1 MSDKKYDPTMSG
13 YLGDILSGKAKIN
26 ELRPQHEFFDAIGLE
41 KQLRDNERVIVL
53 LTPPEARIV
62 LDELR
67 NNGVS
72 YSRDAYSFVSS
83 YIGNIRE
90 ASYVAELL
98 REFNF
103 KFGITATEYVAANG
117 SVMIK
122 LSGYAGLR
130 HRLNATHYLANN
142 GKLIGMGIGQ
152 QGLNAATISGMRYTF
167 IAAAGFRV
175 LQLIF
180 QKDYDLY
187 NFIGDITMD
196 VAKLGVASFAAW
208 GSGTIGLIA
217 FASAGPLWIA
227 VGVFVIGFGLAVY
240 FNQLD
245 NKYKITESLI
255 KKMREVKDI
264 PEVDK
269 YWKGNRQWIRKK

>member
-62 LDELR
+62 LDELK

-72 YSRDAYSFVSS
+72 YTRDAYSFVSS

-103 KFGITATEYVAANG
+103 KFGITATEYIAANG

-130 HRLNATHYLANN
+130 HQLNATHYLANN

-152 QGLNAATISGMRYTF
+152 RGLNAATVDGMRYTF
-167 IAAAGFRV
+167 IAAVGFRL

-180 QKDYDLY
+180 QNDYDLY
-187 NFIGDITMD
+187 NFVGDITMD

-208 GSGTIGLIA
+208 GIGSTVLV
-217 FASAGPLWIA
+217 FASVVSPLWFA
-227 VGVFVIGFGLAVY
+227 VGVFVIGLGTAYILNRIDDHFHLSE
-240 FNQLD
+240 
-245 NKYKITESLI
+245 KII
-255 KKMREVKDI
+255 AKMREVAKI

-269 YWKGNRQWIRKK
+269 YWNGNR

>member
-1 MSDKKYDPTMSG
+1 MSDKKYDPTWSG
-13 YLGDILSGKAKIN
+13 YMGDYLRGNVGIN
-26 ELRPQHEFFDAIGLE
+26 QLKPQHEFFDAIGLE
-41 KQLRDNERVIVL
+41 KQLRDNERVIIL

-67 NNGVS
+67 NNGIS
-72 YSRDAYSFVSS
+72 YGRDAYSFVSS

-103 KFGITATEYVAANG
+103 KLGITATEYVAANG

-152 QGLNAATISGMRYTF
+152 RGLNAATIDGMRYTF
-167 IAAAGFRV
+167 IAAVGFRV

-180 QKDYDLY
+180 QNDYDLY

-196 VAKLGVASFAAW
+196 VAKPGVASFIAW
-208 GSGTIGLIA
+208 GGGSTVIAAAAALSIGASPLI
-217 FASAGPLWIA
+217 
-227 VGVFVIGFGLAVY
+227 VGVVVFVLGFGIAYGLNY
-240 FNQLD
+240 IDEKFHISE
-245 NKYKITESLI
+245 KLI
-255 KKMREVKDI
+255 EKMREVKNQ
-264 PEVDK
+264 PEGDK
-269 YWKGNRQWIRKK
+269 YWKGNR

>member
-1 MSDKKYDPTMSG
+1 MNDKKYDPTMSG

-53 LTPPEARIV
+53 LTLKEAAGM
-62 LDELR
+62 LEELK
-67 NNGVS
+67 NNGRS
-72 YSRDAYSFVSS
+72 YIRDAYSFTSS

-90 ASYVAELL
+90 GFSVAELL

-103 KFGITATEYVAANG
+103 KFGITATEYVAVNG

-130 HRLNATHYLANN
+130 HRLNATTFLANN
-142 GKLIGMGIGQ
+142 GKIIGMGIGR
-152 QGLNAATISGMRYTF
+152 QGLDSATISGMRYTF
-167 IAAAGFRV
+167 IAAAGFRF

-187 NFIGDITMD
+187 NFVGDITMD
-196 VAKLGVASFAAW
+196 VAKLGVASFVAW
-208 GSGTIGLIA
+208 GGGSTFLAVTSVLSIGASPLI
-217 FASAGPLWIA
+217 
-227 VGVFVIGFGLAVY
+227 VGVIVFGLGFGIAYGLNY
-240 FNQLD
+240 ID
-245 NKYKITESLI
+245 EKYHISEKLI
-255 KKMREVKDI
+255 EKMREVKSQ
-264 PEVDK
+264 PEGDK
-269 YWKGNRQWIRKK
+269 YWKGNR

>member
-1 MSDKKYDPTMSG
+1 MSG

-72 YSRDAYSFVSS
+72 YSRDAYSFVSY

-142 GKLIGMGIGQ
+142 DKLIGMGIGQ
-152 QGLNAATISGMRYTF
+152 RGLNAATIDDMRYTF
-167 IAAAGFRV
+167 IAAVGFRV

-180 QKDYDLY
+180 QNDYDLY
-187 NFIGDITMD
+187 NFVGDITMD
-196 VAKLGVASFAAW
+196 MAKIHKYTETALTGVNH
-208 GSGTIGLIA
+208 
-217 FASAGPLWIA
+217 
-227 VGVFVIGFGLAVY
+227 VNEY
-240 FNQLD
+240 
-245 NKYKITESLI
+245 SLSLLKHYETAI
-255 KKMREVKDI
+255 KKI
-264 PEVDK
+264 
-269 YWKGNRQWIRKK
+269 GNTSNS

>member
-1 MSDKKYDPTMSG
+1 MSDKKYDPTWSG
-13 YLGDILSGKAKIN
+13 YMGDYLRGNVGIN
-26 ELRPQHEFFDAIGLE
+26 QLKPQHEFFDAIGLE
-41 KQLRDNERVIVL
+41 KQLRDNERVIIL

-67 NNGVS
+67 NNGIS

-152 QGLNAATISGMRYTF
+152 RGLNAATIDGMRYTF
-167 IAAAGFRV
+167 IAAVGFRV

-180 QKDYDLY
+180 QNDYDLY

-196 VAKLGVASFAAW
+196 VAKLGVASFIAW
-208 GSGTIGLIA
+208 GGGSTVIAAAAALSIGASPLI
-217 FASAGPLWIA
+217 
-227 VGVFVIGFGLAVY
+227 VGVVVFVLGFGIAYGLNY
-240 FNQLD
+240 IDEKFHISE
-245 NKYKITESLI
+245 KLI
-255 KKMREVKDI
+255 EKMREVKNQ
-264 PEVDK
+264 PEGDK
-269 YWKGNRQWIRKK
+269 YWKGNR

>member
-1 MSDKKYDPTMSG
+1 MSDKKNDPTMSG

-103 KFGITATEYVAANG
+103 KFGITATEYIAANG

-130 HRLNATHYLANN
+130 HQLNATHYLANN

-152 QGLNAATISGMRYTF
+152 RGLNAATIDGMRYTF
-167 IAAAGFRV
+167 IAAAGFRL

-187 NFIGDITMD
+187 NFVGDITMD
-196 VAKLGVASFAAW
+196 MAKLGVASFVAW
-208 GSGTIGLIA
+208 GFGTGMIA
-217 FASAGPLWIA
+217 FLSAAPPVIVAL
-227 VGVFVIGFGLAVY
+227 VVFGIGFGLAY
-240 FNQLD
+240 TFNILD
-245 NKYKITESLI
+245 EKYKITEKLTQ
-255 KKMREVKDI
+255 KLRDVQNI
-264 PEVDK
+264 PEIER
-269 YWKGNRQWIRKK
+269 YWKGNR

>member
-1 MSDKKYDPTMSG
+1 MSDKKYDPTWSG
-13 YLGDILSGKAKIN
+13 YMDDYLRGNAGIN
-26 ELRPQHEFFDAIGLE
+26 QLKPQHEFFDAIGLE
-41 KQLRDNERVIVL
+41 KQLRDNERVIIL

-67 NNGVS
+67 NNGIS

-90 ASYVAELL
+90 AS
-98 REFNF
+98 
-103 KFGITATEYVAANG
+103 YVAANG

-152 QGLNAATISGMRYTF
+152 RGLNAATIDGMRYTF
-167 IAAAGFRV
+167 IAAVGFRV

-187 NFIGDITMD
+187 NFVGDITMD
-196 VAKLGVASFAAW
+196 VAKLGVASFIAW
-208 GSGTIGLIA
+208 GGGSTVIAAAAALSIGASPLI
-217 FASAGPLWIA
+217 
-227 VGVFVIGFGLAVY
+227 VGVVVFVLGFGIAYGLNY
-240 FNQLD
+240 IDEKFHISEKLIE
-245 NKYKITESLI
+245 KI
-255 KKMREVKDI
+255 REVKNQ
-264 PEVDK
+264 PEGDG
-269 YWKGNRQWIRKK
+269 YWKGNR

>member
-67 NNGVS
+67 NNGIS

-103 KFGITATEYVAANG
+103 KFDITATEYVAANG

-152 QGLNAATISGMRYTF
+152 RGLNAATIDGMRYTF
-167 IAAAGFRV
+167 IAAVGFRV

-180 QKDYDLY
+180 QNDYDLY
-187 NFIGDITMD
+187 NFVGDITMD
-196 VAKLGVASFAAW
+196 MAKLGVASFVGW
-208 GSGTIGLIA
+208 GVGTGMIA
-217 FASAGPLWIA
+217 FVSAAPPVIVALVIFG
-227 VGVFVIGFGLAVY
+227 IGFGLAY
-240 FNQLD
+240 TFNILD
-245 NKYKITESLI
+245 EKYKVTEKLTQ
-255 KKMREVKDI
+255 KLRDAQNI
-264 PEVDK
+264 PEFER
-269 YWKGNRQWIRKK
+269 YWKGNR

>member
-1 MSDKKYDPTMSG
+1 MSDKKYDPTWSG
-13 YLGDILSGKAKIN
+13 YMGDYLLGNVGIN
-26 ELRPQHEFFDAIGLE
+26 QLKPQHEFFDAIGLE

-90 ASYVAELL
+90 GFSVAELL

-152 QGLNAATISGMRYTF
+152 RGLNAATIDGMRYTF
-167 IAAAGFRV
+167 IAAVGFRV

-187 NFIGDITMD
+187 NFVGDITMD
-196 VAKLGVASFAAW
+196 VAKLGVASFIAW
-208 GSGTIGLIA
+208 GGGSTVIAAAAALSIGASPLI
-217 FASAGPLWIA
+217 
-227 VGVFVIGFGLAVY
+227 VGVVVFVLGFGIAYGLNY
-240 FNQLD
+240 IDEKFHISE
-245 NKYKITESLI
+245 KLI
-255 KKMREVKDI
+255 EKMREIKNQ
-264 PEVDK
+264 PEGDK
-269 YWKGNRQWIRKK
+269 YWKGNR

>member
-152 QGLNAATISGMRYTF
+152 RGLNAATIDGMRYTF
-167 IAAAGFRV
+167 IAAVGFRV

-180 QKDYDLY
+180 QNDYDLY
-187 NFIGDITMD
+187 NFVGDITMD
-196 VAKLGVASFAAW
+196 VAKLGVASFIAW
-208 GSGTIGLIA
+208 GGGSTVIAAAAALSIGASPLI
-217 FASAGPLWIA
+217 
-227 VGVFVIGFGLAVY
+227 VGVVVFVLGFGIAYGLNY
-240 FNQLD
+240 IDEKFHISE
-245 NKYKITESLI
+245 KLI
-255 KKMREVKDI
+255 EKMREVKNK
-264 PEVDK
+264 PEGDK
-269 YWKGNRQWIRKK
+269 YWKGNR

>member
-1 MSDKKYDPTMSG
+1 MSDKKYDPTWSG
-13 YLGDILSGKAKIN
+13 YMGDYLRGNAGIN
-26 ELRPQHEFFDAIGLE
+26 QLKPQHEFFDAIGLE
-41 KQLRDNERVIVL
+41 KQLRDNERVIIL

-67 NNGVS
+67 NNGIS

-152 QGLNAATISGMRYTF
+152 RGLNAATIDGMRYTF
-167 IAAAGFRV
+167 IAAVGFRV

-187 NFIGDITMD
+187 NFVGDITMD

-208 GSGTIGLIA
+208 GVGSALL
-217 FASAGPLWIA
+217 ASSIVIGPLAIA
-227 VGVFVIGFGLAVY
+227 VAVFATGFLLAIT
-240 FNQLD
+240 FNILD
-245 NKYKITESLI
+245 EQYKITETLT
-255 KKMREVKDI
+255 KKLREIENI
-264 PEVDK
+264 PETER
-269 YWKGNRQWIRKK
+269 YWKGNR

>member
-1 MSDKKYDPTMSG
+1 M
-13 YLGDILSGKAKIN
+13 
-26 ELRPQHEFFDAIGLE
+26 
-41 KQLRDNERVIVL
+41 RDNERVIIL

-67 NNGVS
+67 NNGIS
-72 YSRDAYSFVSS
+72 YGRDAYSFVSS

-152 QGLNAATISGMRYTF
+152 RGLNAATIDGMRYTF
-167 IAAAGFRV
+167 IAAVGFRV

-180 QKDYDLY
+180 QNDYDLY

-196 VAKLGVASFAAW
+196 VAKPGVASFIAW
-208 GSGTIGLIA
+208 GGGSTVIAAAAALSIGASPLI
-217 FASAGPLWIA
+217 
-227 VGVFVIGFGLAVY
+227 VGVVVFVLGFGIAYGLNY
-240 FNQLD
+240 IDEKFHISE
-245 NKYKITESLI
+245 KLI
-255 KKMREVKDI
+255 EKMREVKNK
-264 PEVDK
+264 PEGDK
-269 YWKGNRQWIRKK
+269 YWKGNR

>member
-72 YSRDAYSFVSS
+72 YTRDAYSFVSS

-103 KFGITATEYVAANG
+103 KFGITATEYIAANG

-130 HRLNATHYLANN
+130 HQLSATHYLANN

-152 QGLNAATISGMRYTF
+152 RGLNAATVDGMRYTF
-167 IAAAGFRV
+167 IAAVGFRV

-180 QKDYDLY
+180 QNDYDLY
-187 NFIGDITMD
+187 NFVGDITMD
-196 VAKLGVASFAAW
+196 VAKLGVASFIAW
-208 GSGTIGLIA
+208 GSGSIGLSLFIS
-217 FASAGPLWIA
+217 ASPIVIGGVVLVVGFFVA
-227 VGVFVIGFGLAVY
+227 VGLNY
-240 FNQLD
+240 LD
-245 NKYKITESLI
+245 AHFKLSEQVVE
-255 KKMREVKDI
+255 KMREIKNI
-264 PEVDK
+264 PETDK
-269 YWKGNRQWIRKK
+269 YWKGNR

>member
-1 MSDKKYDPTMSG
+1 M
-13 YLGDILSGKAKIN
+13 N
-26 ELRPQHEFFDAIGLE
+26 FFDAIGLE

-53 LTPPEARIV
+53 LTPPEAGIV

-152 QGLNAATISGMRYTF
+152 RGLNAATIDGMRYTF
-167 IAAAGFRV
+167 IAAVGFRV

-187 NFIGDITMD
+187 NFVGDITMD
-196 VAKLGVASFAAW
+196 IAKLGVVSFAAW
-208 GSGTIGLIA
+208 GVGTALL
-217 FASAGPLWIA
+217 ASSIVIGPLAIA
-227 VGVFVIGFGLAVY
+227 VAVFATGFLLAIT
-240 FNQLD
+240 FNILD
-245 NKYKITESLI
+245 NQYKITETLT
-255 KKMREVKDI
+255 KKLREFENI
-264 PEVDK
+264 PETEK
-269 YWKGNRQWIRKK
+269 YWKGNR

>member
-13 YLGDILSGKAKIN
+13 YLGDILSGKARIN

-53 LTPPEARIV
+53 LTLKEAAEMPE
-62 LDELR
+62 ELR
-67 NNGVS
+67 NNGRS
-72 YSRDAYSFVSS
+72 YIRDAYSFTSS

-90 ASYVAELL
+90 GFSVAELL

-103 KFGITATEYVAANG
+103 KFGITAIEYVAANG

-130 HRLNATHYLANN
+130 YRLNATHYLANN

-152 QGLNAATISGMRYTF
+152 RGLNAATIDGMRYTF
-167 IAAAGFRV
+167 IAAVGFRV

-180 QKDYDLY
+180 QNDYDLY
-187 NFIGDITMD
+187 NFVGDITMD
-196 VAKLGVASFAAW
+196 MAKLGIASFVAR
-208 GSGTIGLIA
+208 GVGTGMIA
-217 FASAGPLWIA
+217 FVSAAPPVIVAL
-227 VGVFVIGFGLAVY
+227 VVFGIGFGLAY
-240 FNQLD
+240 TFNILD
-245 NKYKITESLI
+245 EKYKVTEKLTQ
-255 KKMREVKDI
+255 KLRDAQNI
-264 PEVDK
+264 PEVER
-269 YWKGNRQWIRKK
+269 YWKGNH